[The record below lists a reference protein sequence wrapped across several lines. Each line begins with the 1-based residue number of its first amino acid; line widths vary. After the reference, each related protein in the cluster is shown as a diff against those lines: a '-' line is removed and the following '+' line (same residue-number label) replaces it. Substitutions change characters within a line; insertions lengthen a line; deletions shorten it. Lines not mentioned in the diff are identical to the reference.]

1 MIIDYKFNDKSY
13 LYELFE
19 KCIIKNKNACN
30 FLKSYDII
38 IPVPLHRKKKLQR
51 GYNQCELIAKEIIK
65 YLNNN
70 QCNILLE
77 TKALKKIKNTKP
89 QSLKNLNERKLSVID
104 SYYVDDKSKILSKN
118 ILLFDDIYT
127 TGSTCMECKKMLLQ
141 AGAKNVG
148 IFCIAK
154 DLFLI

>member
-1 MIIDYKFNDKSY
+1 M
-13 LYELFE
+13 
-19 KCIIKNKNACN
+19 
-30 FLKSYDII
+30 SYDII

-51 GYNQCELIAKEIIK
+51 GYNQCELIAKSVVK
-65 YLNNN
+65 FLNNEKR
-70 QCNILLE
+70 CNILLE

-89 QSLKNLNERKLSVID
+89 QSLKKLEERKLSVIG
-104 SYYVDDKSKILSKN
+104 SYYVNDKSKILDKN
-118 ILLFDDIYT
+118 VLLFDDIYT

-148 IFCIAK
+148 VFCIAK